1 VQFSLNKPITVF
13 FNNFLFCNTILL
25 FNCNYISSSIHDN
38 FYKTDIVSSSS
49 LNMTKSSVELL
60 DKNPF

>member
-1 VQFSLNKPITVF
+1 
-13 FNNFLFCNTILL
+13 LFCNTILL
-25 FNCNYISSSIHDN
+25 LNCNYISSSIHDN

-49 LNMTKSSVELL
+49 LNMTKSSTELL